1 MTRPL
6 EGIRVLDMSRI
17 LAGPS
22 AAQILGDLGADV
34 IKLERPG
41 KGDDTRGWG
50 PPFLTSSN
58 DSDSGESA
66 YYLSANRNKRSLA
79 VDFSKPGGRDIVYDL
94 LRESDVLIENFKVG
108 DLDRKGLG
116 WESVHAIAPQLVYCS
131 ITGFGQDGPY
141 ADRPG
146 FDFVIQGMSGLM
158 SLTGE
163 PDGQPMKLGVP
174 ISDILAGL
182 YAVSAILAALRGRDR
197 TESGSHLD
205 ISLLDCQV
213 ASLFNQSA
221 NYLVGGTPPER
232 HGNAH
237 PNVVPYE
244 TFEAADSHITIAVG
258 SDAQFQKL
266 CTLLDRQDLA
276 EDPELTTNAGRLTH
290 RDRLIASLREAF
302 RNKSCAYWITACNAA
317 GVPCGPINTV
327 PEAIEDC
334 HMRARGLVESV
345 QHPAVAE
352 PINLVRSPIRMSDAD
367 LGIRRV
373 PPMLGEHTQEL
384 LSGLLGYDGERI
396 DALRKQGIVS

>member
-1 MTRPL
+1 MIRPL

-50 PPFLTSSN
+50 PPFLQSSDESN
-58 DSDSGESA
+58 GESA

-79 VDFSKPGGRDIVYDL
+79 VDFSTPEGRGIVCDL
-94 LRESDVLIENFKVG
+94 LRVSDVLIENFEVR
-108 DLDRKGLG
+108 DLERKGLG
-116 WESVHAIAPQLVYCS
+116 WESVRAIAPRLVYCS

-163 PDGQPMKLGVP
+163 PDGRPMKLGVP

-182 YAVSAILAALRGRDR
+182 YAVSAILAALRGRDL
-197 TESGSHLD
+197 TGLGSHLD

-221 NYLVGGTPPER
+221 NYLVGGAIPER
-232 HGNAH
+232 YGNAH

-258 SDAQFQKL
+258 TDAQFQKL
-266 CTLLDRQDLA
+266 CALLDRQDLA
-276 EDPELTTNAGRLTH
+276 GDPELTTNAGRLAH
-290 RDRLIASLREAF
+290 RDRLIASLRESF
-302 RNKSCAYWITACNAA
+302 RNKTCAHWITACNAA
-317 GVPCGPINTV
+317 GVPCGPIKTV

-334 HMRARGLVESV
+334 HLRARGLVESV

-352 PINLVRSPIRMSDAD
+352 PIDLVRSPIRMSDAD
-367 LGIRRV
+367 LGIRQV
-373 PPMLGEHTQEL
+373 PPMLGEHTQEILSDL
-384 LSGLLGYDGERI
+384 LAYDGERI